1 MLEAEGWRCRQA
13 SSCRPGAADLRLPQD
28 SSWIRRGRDP
38 WRRSERA
45 RQVLARKP
53 GQARPQ
59 PPGFLGE
66 SARKPCA
73 GVVEPRNIFRHKSL
87 ALGRASGAESG
98 VDHSSVDGRAMLQ
111 SVKKKLVSCRD
122 PGRRARPGPRR
133 SAGRPVAAARAER
146 RSASLLALLSSSST
160 RSLACEAR
168 SLAVCSPLRRH
179 PRPHALWLVGPLPL
193 LHAVASAQPP
203 PTPALSLEFRRS
215 PHRRLAHARLTARLH
230 LLPNRAAPRTPRGP
244 RLPSRLLRLP
254 SRPRPLPRGA
264 RAARAPSPA
273 VRALVGPSRW

>member
-1 MLEAEGWRCRQA
+1 MPPGEQLSSKRGRLAAAPIFVVTCGAVQNALARRSPVSLAKLDLSHLA
-13 SSCRPGAADLRLPQD
+13 SS
-28 SSWIRRGRDP
+28 GR
-38 WRRSERA
+38 
-45 RQVLARKP
+45 V
-53 GQARPQ
+53 QAR
-59 PPGFLGE
+59 
-66 SARKPCA
+66 PCA
-73 GVVEPRNIFRHKSL
+73 GVVATTSFGPRAARKSWVS
-87 ALGRASGAESG
+87 AVQRGERRRSQLGR
-98 VDHSSVDGRAMLQ
+98 RP
-111 SVKKKLVSCRD
+111 RD
-122 PGRRARPGPRR
+122 AAVGQEEAGELPRPGRRARPGPRR

-168 SLAVCSPLRRH
+168 SLAVCCPLRRH
-179 PRPHALWLVGPLPL
+179 PRPHALWLAGPLPL
-193 LHAVASAQPP
+193 RHAVASAQPP
-203 PTPALSLEFRRS
+203 PTPALSLVRELPRS